1 MNTQDFSPQGKDPET
16 GEHAWHAADFDALEH
31 TLETT
36 DAWTPPPAD
45 RPIVFG
51 RHAQRP
57 EGLDTTVV
65 VTDIGTPDDL
75 RSRTD
80 AAAADSPE
88 VHLLFTGIPGH
99 GKTRSAALA
108 AAASRIHHNLAS

>member
-1 MNTQDFSPQGKDPET
+1 MNTPAFTPQGQDPKT
-16 GEHAWHAADFDALEH
+16 GQPTWNAADFDALEH

-36 DAWTPPPAD
+36 GAWTPAPVD

-51 RHAQRP
+51 RHARQI

-75 RSRTD
+75 RRRTA
-80 AAAADSPE
+80 AAAADAPAL
-88 VHLLFTGIPGH
+88 HLLLGGTPRR
-99 GKTRSAALA
+99 GKTSAALA
-108 AAASRIHHNLAS
+108 DAGGRPPVYRA